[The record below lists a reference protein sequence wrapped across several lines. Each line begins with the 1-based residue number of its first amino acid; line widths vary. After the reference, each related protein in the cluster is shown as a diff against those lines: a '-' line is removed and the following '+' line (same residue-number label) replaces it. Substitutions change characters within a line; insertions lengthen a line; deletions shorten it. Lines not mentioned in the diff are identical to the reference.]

1 MFILQ
6 SLIKYICTLLLR
18 ELFLI
23 HKIMFYEF
31 LSKLEQFLIPY
42 FMLEKYRMDIKYFQ
56 CQRIKRQG
64 LTLI

>member
-18 ELFLI
+18 EIFFI

-42 FMLEKYRMDIKYFQ
+42 VFYVREI
-56 CQRIKRQG
+56 
-64 LTLI
+64 